1 MGYAGKIVQTEVSS
15 VSRKRFSVDHYY
27 RMLDAG
33 ILAGDDKV
41 ELIDGEVL
49 EMSPIGPPHAATVY
63 CFQTALLKA
72 LAERAM
78 VRVQLPIRIDDFNE
92 PEPDIA
98 VVRPRTDMYRSA
110 HPSPTDTLL
119 LVEVSDSTLEFD
131 RTVKAQIYA
140 TAGVPEYWIADL
152 GRNCLIVHRAPEGKA
167 YGTVTEF
174 GPDQTLGLV
183 ACPDVEIAVRCF
195 LL

>member
-1 MGYAGKIVQTEVSS
+1 MQTEVSS
-15 VSRKRFSVDHYY
+15 VSRKRFSVDSYY

-33 ILAGDDKV
+33 ILVGDDKV

-49 EMSPIGPPHAATVY
+49 EMSPIGARHAATVY

-78 VRVQLPIRIDDFNE
+78 IRVQLPIHIDDFNE

-98 VVRPRTDMYRSA
+98 VVRPRTDMYASA
-110 HPSPTDTLL
+110 HPSQTETLL

-131 RTVKAQIYA
+131 RTVKAQLYA
-140 TAGVPEYWIADL
+140 TARVPEYWIADL
-152 GRNCLIVHRAPEGKA
+152 GRNCVIVHRAPDGKA
-167 YGTVTEF
+167 YGSVTEF
-174 GPDQTLGLV
+174 GPDQTLAVSAYPG
-183 ACPDVEIAVRCF
+183 VEIGVRYV
-195 LL
+195 LP